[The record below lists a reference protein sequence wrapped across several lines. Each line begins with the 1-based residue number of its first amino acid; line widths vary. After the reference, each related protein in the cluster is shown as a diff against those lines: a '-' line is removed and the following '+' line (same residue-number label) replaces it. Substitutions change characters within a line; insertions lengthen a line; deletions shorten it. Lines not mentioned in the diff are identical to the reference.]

1 MKGKKIDELIKLIE
15 ETRKARH
22 QDYILSR
29 LGFNL
34 DKDYFRIIR
43 KVEREAVTSLKTTY
57 III

>member
-15 ETRKARH
+15 KTRKARH

-43 KVEREAVTSLKTTY
+43 EVEREAVTSLKTTY